1 MRYSEH
7 TGNMAAV
14 DKISKRA
21 LRQRI
26 DGTSICHPD
35 RAAHTQGC
43 KVSTEQSPVFVR
55 MEKIRAL
62 FSHQPPKLQQAGK
75 ASQSKAPR
83 PDSGVLQ
90 ALEPHPMHRLI
101 RLAVKYTGDAVSA
114 PGKGSRKGCA
124 LHGSAALDRTV
135 GVDHHYVKRQV
146 V

>member
-1 MRYSEH
+1 
-7 TGNMAAV
+7 
-14 DKISKRA
+14 
-21 LRQRI
+21 
-26 DGTSICHPD
+26 
-35 RAAHTQGC
+35 
-43 KVSTEQSPVFVR
+43 